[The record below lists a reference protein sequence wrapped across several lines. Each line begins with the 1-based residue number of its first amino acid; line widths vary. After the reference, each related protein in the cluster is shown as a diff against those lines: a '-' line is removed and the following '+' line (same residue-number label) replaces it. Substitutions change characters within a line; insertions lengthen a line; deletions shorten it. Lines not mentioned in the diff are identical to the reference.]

1 MMMEKTKIDV
11 DIVHIQRI
19 GIMTLSGSSIYRY
32 RRLTL
37 IGINACLMSLAPSRV
52 TKYSLQKKVSLSIQ
66 VDDASNTVQTRVH

>member
-32 RRLTL
+32 RGLTL

-52 TKYSLQKKVSLSIQ
+52 TKYSLQK
-66 VDDASNTVQTRVH
+66 RCH